1 MAANSRKKPDRKW
14 RAPSTI
20 TSPNVELEITKAV
33 KSLDLQA
40 WWTMPAAISFAR
52 RSLEVALRDALK
64 YQERRSR
71 DQFDYWQ
78 NAKNLSSQANTA
90 LKLLIRH
97 IEPDGLKSGIDVPSF
112 DDVRVSHTLRML
124 PNGKVANRETNKA
137 ELAFLIG
144 AQNAVKAVHDTASKY
159 ASQLTN
165 SVGNERE
172 HDKSA
177 FVYRLAE
184 AWIYLTGKPP
194 GKGRDRNPFLRFVD
208 VAARDADIEETD
220 FYSAMKHA
228 IGILEGHEQS
238 MPGAT
243 NSRQSISG
251 IRINGPR
258 WLPKKV
264 VGTEPRV

>member
-1 MAANSRKKPDRKW
+1 MAADSRKKPDRNW
-14 RAPSTI
+14 RDPSTI
-20 TSPNVELEITKAV
+20 TSLNVELEIIEAIE
-33 KSLDLQA
+33 SIDLQA
-40 WWTMPAAISFAR
+40 WWTKAAAISFAR

-78 NAKNLSSQANTA
+78 NAKNLSSQANAA

-97 IEPDGLKSGIDVPSF
+97 IEPDGLKNGIDVPSF
-112 DDVRVSHTLRML
+112 DDVRVRHTLRVL
-124 PNGKVANRETNKA
+124 PNGKVANGETNKA
-137 ELAFLIG
+137 ELALLIE
-144 AQNAVKAVHDTASKY
+144 AQNAIKAIHRTASQY
-159 ASQLTN
+159 ASLLTN

-172 HDKSA
+172 HDKHA
-177 FVYRLAE
+177 FIYRLAE

-208 VAARDADIEETD
+208 AAATDADVEETD

-228 IGILEGHEQS
+228 IETLEGYERH

-243 NSRQSISG
+243 KSRQSISG
-251 IRINGPR
+251 IRVNGPR
-258 WLPKKV
+258 WLPK
-264 VGTEPRV
+264 